1 MAAFKLPRLKANL
14 SVVSGQGKPL
24 DYFLRFWNI
33 EVAPRIENQEASQD
47 QIIAELAE
55 VQEQLAAQLTAINKA
70 LELAGLA
77 LSQTGNGGT
86 SGFTIDIDTP
96 VWQEGPQVDLTDVVA
111 GDLSAIGSGISV
123 NDFSTVGIGTV
134 NGEIRIV
141 EVIGGVDTVVL
152 GPYPFTITRSVFNCP
167 GIDAATVALATTGA
181 IGYRMDYIYT
191 SGATA
196 LGVES
201 LIVVRR
207 SV

>member
-1 MAAFKLPRLKANL
+1 MATFKLPRLKANL
-14 SVVSGQGKPL
+14 SIVSGQGKPL

-33 EVAPRIENQEASQD
+33 DVAPRIENQEASQD
-47 QIIAELAE
+47 QVIAELAE
-55 VQEQLAAQLTAINKA
+55 VQEQLAAQLTSINKA

-86 SGFTIDIDTP
+86 ASLTVDIDTAT
-96 VWQEGPQVDLTDVVA
+96 WQNGPLVGLSGVAA
-111 GDLSAIGSGISV
+111 GDLSAIGSTILV
-123 NDFSTVGIGTV
+123 NESSTIGLGTV
-134 NGEIRIV
+134 NGQIRIV

-152 GPYPFTITRSVFNCP
+152 GPYPFTITHSVFNCP
-167 GIDAATVALATTGA
+167 GIDSATVALSTTGA

-196 LGVES
+196 LDVDAA
-201 LIVVRR
+201 IVVRR

>member
-14 SVVSGQGKPL
+14 SIVSGHGKPL

-55 VQEQLAAQLTAINKA
+55 VQEQLSAQLTSINKA

-86 SGFTIDIDTP
+86 ASLTIDIDTAA
-96 VWQEGPQVDLTDVVA
+96 WQNGPLVGLSGVVA
-111 GDLSAIGSGISV
+111 GDLSAIGSTILV
-123 NDFSTVGIGTV
+123 NESSTVGLGTV

-152 GPYPFTITRSVFNCP
+152 GPYPFTITHSVFSCP
-167 GIDAATVALATTGA
+167 GIDSATVALSTTGA
-181 IGYRMDYIYT
+181 IGYRLDYIYT

-196 LGVES
+196 LDVDAV
-201 LIVVRR
+201 IVVRR